1 MYNCLQFA
9 PFGSVV
15 TGTGQISITFMGD
28 LKKLAYYMWLSL
40 AIWIW
45 FVCPVGIDGKSYLM
59 TRKVIKE
66 SIYPLGYY
74 LSSIFL

>member
-28 LKKLAYYMWLSL
+28 LKKLAYYM
-40 AIWIW
+40 
-45 FVCPVGIDGKSYLM
+45 
-59 TRKVIKE
+59 
-66 SIYPLGYY
+66 
-74 LSSIFL
+74 